1 MTSMKRKQAA
11 AIRYDPDR
19 QNAPVLTAR
28 GEGHMAEKILEIAR
42 EENIPVIQDPVFTG
56 QLMGMEPGSEL
67 PEELYEAAAR
77 IVAFVWRMRQEYSPP
92 K

>member
-1 MTSMKRKQAA
+1 MKKKQAA
-11 AIRYDPDR
+11 AIRYNPD
-19 QNAPVLTAR
+19 QGNAPVLTAR

-42 EENIPVIQDPVFTG
+42 EENIPVIEDPVFTG
-56 QLMGMEPGSEL
+56 QLMAMEPGSEL

-77 IVAFVWRMRQEYSPP
+77 IIAFVWRMREEYNPP